1 MIDSSPADFRKE
13 AEEYVRQ
20 ADALPYGTRRVRF
33 LDMARSCI
41 RLADEIEW
49 LSRFSQPE
57 WDGAQLGFAM

>member
-20 ADALPYGTRRVRF
+20 ADALPSGKRRIRF

-41 RLADEIEW
+41 RLADETEW
-49 LSRFSQPE
+49 LSKFSQPE
-57 WDGAQLGFAM
+57 WDEPQLGFAM